1 VFKLGIQHPREK
13 IMKKKLKETPKKER
27 PKWEGHHSDGVLRS
41 MEVGKI
47 CLFELFSPRMKDSLQ
62 KL

>member
-1 VFKLGIQHPREK
+1 
-13 IMKKKLKETPKKER
+13 MKKKLKETPKKER